1 VPDYYYGNGK
11 SVVIDSVDY
20 AVVSDANTQEG
31 GRSNRLRSDWT
42 GIEGKCVDAASDSL
56 LNFTGE
62 LGKNAD
68 RLG

>member
-1 VPDYYYGNGK
+1 VADYYDGNSK
-11 SVVIDSVDY
+11 SVVIDSVDH

-31 GRSNRLRSDWT
+31 GRSNRFRSDRT
-42 GIEGKCVDAASDSL
+42 GIEGKCVDAACDSL